1 MSIGESETRESAVS
15 RRDARRLRKVTSRR
29 VWETHYIDGLRVT
42 DTLVV
47 LGAVTAA
54 QVIRFGEIDFRDF
67 WSVAGYV
74 GVSGVLAVLWLAFL
88 AIFRT
93 RSPRV
98 IGNGSEEYRRIV
110 SATFRLFGTVA
121 ILSLLI
127 RFDIA
132 RLYLAIA
139 LPVGLIGLLL
149 SRWGWRK
156 VVAHKRARGGYQTSV
171 LIVGSRSSAL
181 SMARSFER
189 SPESGYSVVGI
200 CLPNYEPGNEKS
212 FTIDGT
218 EIPVL
223 GDEHSV
229 VEAIEV
235 SGADTVAV
243 TATEHIGHHGLR
255 KMVWDLETKKVD
267 LVVSPGVMDVAGPR
281 LVMRPV
287 SDFPLIHVEKPQYNG
302 AKKFG
307 KTAFDFAFAASVL
320 LLISPILLA
329 LAVIIKL
336 TSKGPIFY
344 KSERMGM
351 DGKPFQMIKFRS
363 MVQDADK
370 RVQDLAALNEG
381 AGVLFKMRDDPRVTP
396 VGKVM
401 RKYSLDELPQFVNV
415 LTREM
420 SVVGP
425 RPPLRSEVETYDGEV
440 RRRLL
445 VKPGITGLWQV
456 SGRSDLSWEES
467 VRLDLS
473 YVENWSMTGD
483 LLIIA
488 KTAVAVAKSEGAY

>member
-1 MSIGESETRESAVS
+1 LTISGSGALGSVVS

-29 VWETHYIDGLRVT
+29 EWESHYIDGLRIT

-47 LGAVTAA
+47 LLAVTVA
-54 QVIRFGEIDFRDF
+54 QIIRFGEIDFRNP
-67 WSVAGYV
+67 WSIAGYI
-74 GVSGVLAVLWLAFL
+74 GGSGALAVLWPTFL

-121 ILSLLI
+121 ILSLLF

-139 LPVGLIGLLL
+139 FPVGLIGLLL

-156 VVAHKRARGGYQTSV
+156 VVARKRARGEYQTAV
-171 LIVGSRSSAL
+171 LIVGSKSSAL

-189 SPESGYSVVGI
+189 SPGAGYSVVGI
-200 CLPNYEPGNEKS
+200 CLPNYEPSSAAS
-212 FTIDGT
+212 FTIDGID
-218 EIPVL
+218 IPVL

-255 KMVWDLETKKVD
+255 KRVWDLD
-267 LVVSPGVMDVAGPR
+267 GPR

-307 KTAFDFAFAASVL
+307 KTAFDLVFAASVL
-320 LLISPILLA
+320 LLISPILLT
-329 LAVIIKL
+329 LAVIIKF
-336 TSKGPIFY
+336 TSRGSIFY

-370 RVQDLAALNEG
+370 RVSDLAALNEG